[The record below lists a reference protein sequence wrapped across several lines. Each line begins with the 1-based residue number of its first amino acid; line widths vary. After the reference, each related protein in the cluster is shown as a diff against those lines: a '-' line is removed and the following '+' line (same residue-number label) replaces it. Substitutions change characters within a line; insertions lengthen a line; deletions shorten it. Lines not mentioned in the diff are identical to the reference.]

1 MYKDGLITMEG
12 CIQGRAYNYGGSVY
26 KEGLIKM
33 EGVCT
38 RKGL

>member
-1 MYKDGLITMEG
+1 M

-26 KEGLIKM
+26 KEGLITM
-33 EGVCT
+33 EGAHT